1 VVMMCFRAV
10 VSRFVGPRVILQ
22 TSKQVHVIIQR
33 IQLAAD
39 SVVESAGFAAGGSL
53 ISHVAITYS
62 AIGLFMY
69 KVYKT
74 VSFVVGNF
82 ISF

>member
-1 VVMMCFRAV
+1 
-10 VSRFVGPRVILQ
+10 VILQ

-33 IQLAAD
+33 IQLAAG
-39 SVVESAGFAAGGSL
+39 SVWFADGGSL
-53 ISHVAITYS
+53 ISHVVVITYS

-74 VSFVVGNF
+74 VPFVVGNF